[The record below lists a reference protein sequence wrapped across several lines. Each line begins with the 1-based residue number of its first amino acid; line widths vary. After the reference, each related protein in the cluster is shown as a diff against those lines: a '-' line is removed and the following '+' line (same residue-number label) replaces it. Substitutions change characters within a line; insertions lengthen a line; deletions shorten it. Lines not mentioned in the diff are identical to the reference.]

1 MAKMGGF
8 RRAQVLLFKGR
19 GNDVGGTAE
28 GGFDR
33 RETGGEEVIARDTVE
48 RERERVNEYA
58 RRIDGRRNS

>member
-1 MAKMGGF
+1 M
-8 RRAQVLLFKGR
+8 
-19 GNDVGGTAE
+19 GGTAE